1 MNRDLN
7 SKIMRAFLY
16 RPLFAAIICVFI
28 SSFSFGQNLLYS
40 RHSGYYTYIYRI
52 TNDEAKNIYKND
64 LYITDRSYFHTL
76 ADSFPS
82 DSEYTRQL
90 PPGHYLRT
98 GLVENKQ
105 SVSITTVRSFDVF
118 IQNNTSDLCVQVTDL
133 NGKPIPDAIVKVH
146 HKKLK
151 YDAHKKVFT
160 DKKSNRQG
168 VLEVTVGANTQYYH
182 LDREFNNSA
191 VRRTYLTVFYRTPLR
206 YVWVPVRYFVFLPI
220 DGVRSIV
227 KGWAVGSI
235 RQTKY
240 WYAVINEGMYYAWQ
254 KIKHPRRFHHYKE
267 NVNGYIVFD
276 KPQYR
281 PGDTVHVKSYLTNR
295 HGKPLQKELII
306 FLRNS
311 GKEHKIQTMQSHR
324 KGAYTSTFV
333 LHDSLQLRLTDVCNI
348 ELRDKKA
355 AIYKAS
361 EFDYHDYELKRNSLR
376 VDCAQKKQYRGNP
389 LTLKIKATDDNG
401 LNLQDARVEIV
412 AHATSVREYFKPAV
426 FVPDTLIYL
435 KQTLNPQGETEILL
449 NDSIFPAADF
459 TYEITVDVRTSDN
472 ELNTEKIKIKYYNS
486 PGQAEISLQNDS
498 LNIRYIEDGLSV
510 SHHATVTAT
519 DAFNFKTIVYE
530 GDIPCTLP
538 LNPRMKKYSVV
549 AGSSKSE
556 LDISEEEAGLICY
569 GTRQN
574 DSLKLSVYNPSN
586 IEFTWDLYCR
596 NRRIQSGSGKQL
608 QLNMKDVSKGN
619 YFISINYIWA
629 GEVKNE
635 SRQLRL
641 MDRNLNVTMLQPAVV
656 YPGQKTTIAVNVTDH
671 RGKPVKDVDLTA
683 WSVTKK
689 FNKKGPEI
697 SYYGKFRKPKRLINS
712 FDFNTHSISERKEGT
727 ADYAFWRDKA
737 AIDTMLYY
745 QFRYPGDS
753 IFRFEYPLQ
762 DSITQFAPFVFSNGY
777 NIPVHVIYVDNSP
790 VYFSWTNHIQPYSF
804 RIDRGFHQIVLRT
817 EKSWI
822 TIDSMYFS
830 EGQKLIFSVDK
841 SLNNAQ
847 VHNVEMPFDLTS
859 SEKLYLYPY
868 IIPVQNNFTSGFAW
882 MKANDR
888 IQLLATQNTRRTLLL
903 AGPVSGQVELI
914 VPGNYQHTFIHEAQ
928 FEYEFAKNLIKM
940 RSAGSRLYP
949 DQLWKY
955 NCENSLR
962 DAVLTEKMM
971 QDMWISQQE
980 RKQFDSLK
988 FQERAMA
995 LSLSGL
1001 LQISY
1006 EYHYVKSPLCCVLQN
1021 LNDTALTSVYPGGA
1035 YQFNNLAPGLYRLTI
1050 VFPDRKYLI
1059 ADSIRIKANGINHYQ
1074 INPFLLLNDT
1084 VQYRQIF
1091 KLIKRFSEKNLAQ
1104 LKQTSMSFENNSNTN
1119 CTGNACGSLRGQV
1132 SDAES
1137 GEPVPF
1143 CNVYI
1148 KMADDKL
1155 IGAQTDFDGYYL
1167 IKPIPPGNYNVT
1179 FSSIGYDKLIMQDV
1193 RIFSNNTQLLDAQLE
1208 PGKSLQACEIMCYN
1222 PNYEVTTVNRL
1233 CSVESIS
1240 IMPGRDASSI
1250 SVQVGG
1256 VSSDLN
1262 IDYEKLS
1269 DGSVLASVFSWDGLM
1284 GSIRGDNT
1292 SVYINGAKAVGNQTI
1307 PEGAMIIVDGYA
1319 FTGDFAALDQLQ
1331 VMRIDIL
1338 TAEQATAKYGDE
1350 GKNGVVEILTM
1361 QKNPAGDTE
1370 RGAWYDAEFLTEAE
1384 KSGSV
1389 RSHFSDVG
1397 FWQPELVTDKN
1408 GHAEFEV
1415 VFPDDV
1421 TCWKTYCLAMNN
1433 KRQTGQT
1440 SDSIKSYKP
1449 LMAQLFVPLFLTQGD
1464 TSDVIGKMLNYAPDS
1479 VSVSRFFETDNIK
1492 TDLGRTVCA
1501 NAITDT
1507 MTVVAADSLKIK
1519 YQLLR
1524 DDGYFDGEVRGIP
1537 VYKQGLERASGNFYV
1552 LNKDTT
1558 IRISTDSMQT
1568 VTTLYASAD
1577 ELDIMNIEISK
1588 IIYYRYDCNEQMAS
1602 KLKAMLAEKRIA
1614 EFKGTKFT
1622 HDREVNKLIDKMSQ
1636 NRNKSELWG
1645 WWNDSETNVWMSLHV
1660 LEAFIEAQKQGY
1672 KIPDTGTS
1680 VAMLI
1685 RQIENT
1691 GDFATQVRI
1700 LNLLASLKTT
1710 YNYKQWLTAGNTDS
1724 LTLKERLELASLQQK
1739 LRIPFSMDSLLRYQK
1754 TTLSGNIYF
1763 SDSTRETVDNSDVQN
1778 TLRMYRILKA
1788 DPENHPK
1795 MLQQMRNYFFEKR
1808 MAGAWQ
1814 NTYESVQII
1823 STLLPDML
1831 DSNRVVAKPA
1841 LQLSGDTSITVTQF
1855 PFSMSLKPGMQ
1866 LNVTKSGA
1874 FPVYMTTYNMHH
1886 EKRPEKRENDFVITT
1901 FFEND
1906 TAGIL
1911 SAGRETILCARV
1923 EVKKEAEY
1931 VMINVPVPGGCSYA
1945 SKNKN
1950 VRYETHREYF
1960 RNETAIFCEHL
1971 PAGTYTFKISIL
1983 PRYSGSYT
1991 LNPASISLMYFPV
2004 FNANNELKKVR
2015 VK

>member
-1 MNRDLN
+1 
-7 SKIMRAFLY
+7 
-16 RPLFAAIICVFI
+16 
-28 SSFSFGQNLLYS
+28 
-40 RHSGYYTYIYRI
+40 
-52 TNDEAKNIYKND
+52 
-64 LYITDRSYFHTL
+64 
-76 ADSFPS
+76 
-82 DSEYTRQL
+82 
-90 PPGHYLRT
+90 
-98 GLVENKQ
+98 
-105 SVSITTVRSFDVF
+105 
-118 IQNNTSDLCVQVTDL
+118 
-133 NGKPIPDAIVKVH
+133 
-146 HKKLK
+146 
-151 YDAHKKVFT
+151 
-160 DKKSNRQG
+160 
-168 VLEVTVGANTQYYH
+168 
-182 LDREFNNSA
+182 
-191 VRRTYLTVFYRTPLR
+191 
-206 YVWVPVRYFVFLPI
+206 
-220 DGVRSIV
+220 
-227 KGWAVGSI
+227 
-235 RQTKY
+235 
-240 WYAVINEGMYYAWQ
+240 
-254 KIKHPRRFHHYKE
+254 
-267 NVNGYIVFD
+267 
-276 KPQYR
+276 
-281 PGDTVHVKSYLTNR
+281 
-295 HGKPLQKELII
+295 
-306 FLRNS
+306 
-311 GKEHKIQTMQSHR
+311 
-324 KGAYTSTFV
+324 
-333 LHDSLQLRLTDVCNI
+333 
-348 ELRDKKA
+348 
-355 AIYKAS
+355 
-361 EFDYHDYELKRNSLR
+361 
-376 VDCAQKKQYRGNP
+376 
-389 LTLKIKATDDNG
+389 
-401 LNLQDARVEIV
+401 
-412 AHATSVREYFKPAV
+412 
-426 FVPDTLIYL
+426 
-435 KQTLNPQGETEILL
+435 
-449 NDSIFPAADF
+449 
-459 TYEITVDVRTSDN
+459 
-472 ELNTEKIKIKYYNS
+472 
-486 PGQAEISLQNDS
+486 
-498 LNIRYIEDGLSV
+498 
-510 SHHATVTAT
+510 
-519 DAFNFKTIVYE
+519 
-530 GDIPCTLP
+530 
-538 LNPRMKKYSVV
+538 
-549 AGSSKSE
+549 
-556 LDISEEEAGLICY
+556 
-569 GTRQN
+569 
-574 DSLKLSVYNPSN
+574 
-586 IEFTWDLYCR
+586 
-596 NRRIQSGSGKQL
+596 
-608 QLNMKDVSKGN
+608 
-619 YFISINYIWA
+619 
-629 GEVKNE
+629 
-635 SRQLRL
+635 
-641 MDRNLNVTMLQPAVV
+641 
-656 YPGQKTTIAVNVTDH
+656 
-671 RGKPVKDVDLTA
+671 
-683 WSVTKK
+683 
-689 FNKKGPEI
+689 
-697 SYYGKFRKPKRLINS
+697 
-712 FDFNTHSISERKEGT
+712 
-727 ADYAFWRDKA
+727 
-737 AIDTMLYY
+737 
-745 QFRYPGDS
+745 
-753 IFRFEYPLQ
+753 
-762 DSITQFAPFVFSNGY
+762 
-777 NIPVHVIYVDNSP
+777 
-790 VYFSWTNHIQPYSF
+790 
-804 RIDRGFHQIVLRT
+804 
-817 EKSWI
+817 
-822 TIDSMYFS
+822 
-830 EGQKLIFSVDK
+830 
-841 SLNNAQ
+841 
-847 VHNVEMPFDLTS
+847 
-859 SEKLYLYPY
+859 
-868 IIPVQNNFTSGFAW
+868 
-882 MKANDR
+882 
-888 IQLLATQNTRRTLLL
+888 
-903 AGPVSGQVELI
+903 
-914 VPGNYQHTFIHEAQ
+914 
-928 FEYEFAKNLIKM
+928 
-940 RSAGSRLYP
+940 
-949 DQLWKY
+949 
-955 NCENSLR
+955 
-962 DAVLTEKMM
+962 
-971 QDMWISQQE
+971 
-980 RKQFDSLK
+980 
-988 FQERAMA
+988 
-995 LSLSGL
+995 
-1001 LQISY
+1001 
-1006 EYHYVKSPLCCVLQN
+1006 
-1021 LNDTALTSVYPGGA
+1021 
-1035 YQFNNLAPGLYRLTI
+1035 
-1050 VFPDRKYLI
+1050 
-1059 ADSIRIKANGINHYQ
+1059 
-1074 INPFLLLNDT
+1074 
-1084 VQYRQIF
+1084 
-1091 KLIKRFSEKNLAQ
+1091 
-1104 LKQTSMSFENNSNTN
+1104 MSFENNFSAI

-1132 SDAES
+1132 TDIES

-1148 KMADDKL
+1148 KMADGKL
-1155 IGAQTDFDGYYL
+1155 IGSLTDFDGYYL
-1167 IKPIPPGNYNVT
+1167 IKPIPSGKYAVT
-1179 FSSIGYDKLIMQDV
+1179 FSSVGYSQLLITEV
-1193 RIFSNNTQLLDAQLE
+1193 NIFGNNTQLLDARL
-1208 PGKSLQACEIMCYN
+1208 N
-1222 PNYEVTTVNRL
+1222 PSMQCLSTFEVVDYKTPL
-1233 CSVESIS
+1233 
-1240 IMPGRDASSI
+1240 
-1250 SVQVGG
+1250 
-1256 VSSDLN
+1256 
-1262 IDYEKLS
+1262 IDYEICKLA
-1269 DGSVLASVFSWDGLM
+1269 SVETVSTMYGRFAPDLSSAVSNMPGVIARAASVFSWDGLM

-1292 SVYINGAKAVGNQTI
+1292 SVYIDGAKASGNQTI

-1319 FTGDFAALDQLQ
+1319 FTGDFAALNQLQ

-1338 TAEQATAKYGDE
+1338 TAEQATAKYGNE

-1464 TSDVIGKMLNYAPDS
+1464 SSDVIGKILNYAPDS
-1479 VSVSRFFETDNIK
+1479 ASVTRFFETDNIK

-1501 NAITDT
+1501 NVITDT

-1524 DDGYFDGEVRGIP
+1524 DDGYFDGEVRDIP

-1552 LNKDTT
+1552 LNNDTT
-1558 IRISTDSMQT
+1558 LRISTDSMQT
-1568 VTTLYASAD
+1568 ETTLYASAD
-1577 ELDIMNIEISK
+1577 ELDVMNMEISK

-1660 LEAFIEAQKQGY
+1660 LEALIEAQKQGY

-1831 DSNRVVAKPA
+1831 NSNRVVAKPA

-1911 SAGRETILCARV
+1911 SAGRETTLCALV